1 MIGRGGGGLQVSA
14 HEVRREEGKESFLF
28 CILFNFRSLEK
39 ISLRKENEELKGQQY
54 GKKKDDIVNVD
65 SGTLSDLQQTDQDT
79 SKRFKRNA
87 RSISMVSSSTMKNS
101 NNNIY

>member
-1 MIGRGGGGLQVSA
+1 
-14 HEVRREEGKESFLF
+14 
-28 CILFNFRSLEK
+28 
-39 ISLRKENEELKGQQY
+39 LRKENEELKGQQY